1 MSLRESTNP
10 TRHPQTFGLAL
21 IGGLGIVLMIIALG
35 VGVLQA
41 GADTRVAAVTMVAG
55 VLLLVFSVVGWV
67 VLTKPFQN
75 FDDINVPKYTGHHH
89 DEHHDGQGDE
99 HHDDAASQA
108 IIPHE
113 EAASH

>member
-1 MSLRESTNP
+1 VSLRESTNP

-21 IGGLGIVLMIIALG
+21 TGGLGIVLIIIALG

-41 GADTRVAAVTMVAG
+41 GADTSVVAVTLVAG
-55 VLLLVFSVVGWV
+55 LLLLAFSIIGWV

-89 DEHHDGQGDE
+89 EEHHDDHGDE